1 LPNIESCA
9 CRCHRR
15 PASACRTLAGR
26 ASSAVSRPFLAGRGA
41 LQSENF
47 NVYLAIVRPLVI
59 VILALALV

>member
-1 LPNIESCA
+1 MPLPSAAGIRVPHA
-9 CRCHRR
+9 RGPGIFRR
-15 PASACRTLAGR
+15 IAT
-26 ASSAVSRPFLAGRGA
+26 VLAGRGA